1 MCWEERNQ
9 PERIREDRVC
19 GEEGTKSNEM
29 SMKSHT
35 DAHDLI
41 MLTENLIYK
50 AKQHQKHR
58 HVHSTLCMIEEPS
71 KLDETCV

>member
-41 MLTENLIYK
+41 MLTENLI
-50 AKQHQKHR
+50 
-58 HVHSTLCMIEEPS
+58 
-71 KLDETCV
+71 